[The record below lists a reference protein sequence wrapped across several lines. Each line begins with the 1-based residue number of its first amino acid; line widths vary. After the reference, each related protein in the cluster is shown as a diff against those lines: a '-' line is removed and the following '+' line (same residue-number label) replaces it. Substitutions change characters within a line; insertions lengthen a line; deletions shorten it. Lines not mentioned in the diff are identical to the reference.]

1 VAIEKLQVKNMVKN
15 HKLAKSISDASWS
28 IFTEWLKHFGKVY
41 GKIIVEVNPQY
52 TSQKCS
58 NCGEIVKKSLSV
70 RTHICQC
77 GCILDRD
84 ENAAINILKEGLKQA
99 VFEITNTVGHTEI
112 NAWGEKS
119 LFLKLETILNKDAL

>member
-1 VAIEKLQVKNMVKN
+1 VAIEKLQVKNLLKN
-15 HKLAKSISDASWS
+15 RRLAKSISDASWS
-28 IFTEWLKHFGKVY
+28 IFTEWLKRFGHVY
-41 GKIIVEVNPQY
+41 GKIIVEVNPKY

-58 NCGEIVKKSLSV
+58 NCSEIVKKSLSV

-99 VFEITNTVGHTEI
+99 GLEITNTVGHTEI
-112 NAWGEKS
+112 NAWVVKS
-119 LFLKLETILNKDAL
+119 LFLKLETILNKDTL